1 MLLYSTCRKHQIFI
15 SRPESLLKR
24 HCKVLH
30 ERGLAV
36 GVFPYYIGS
45 GGGWTVVKSAAA
57 LEAKKRQK
65 THLQYRNKEGL
76 YLIDS
81 SPIGNVNDFDEAHV
95 SVQSE
100 AGRSLEKQKL
110 F

>member
-1 MLLYSTCRKHQIFI
+1 MWVPSFTLYLFLCYYTCRKHQIFI

-36 GVFPYYIGS
+36 GVFPYYIGG

-57 LEAKKRQK
+57 LEAKKRK
-65 THLQYRNKEGL
+65 KHIYNTGIKRDC
-76 YLIDS
+76 I
-81 SPIGNVNDFDEAHV
+81 
-95 SVQSE
+95 
-100 AGRSLEKQKL
+100 
-110 F
+110 